1 MSVTAP
7 KKPAAKTTK
16 GAPPVAAAAAPTK
29 GKANTEKAGSGDLV
43 PLNFKVDS
51 EFHQD
56 FKLFATMHKM
66 SMVGVLKEAFELL
79 KKEKGGA

>member
-1 MSVTAP
+1 MAVQAP
-7 KKPAAKTTK
+7 KKPAAKSTK
-16 GAPPVAAAAAPTK
+16 GAPPAAAAPTS

>member
-1 MSVTAP
+1 MAVQAP
-7 KKPAAKTTK
+7 KKPATKTTK
-16 GAPPVAAAAAPTK
+16 GAPPAAAAPTS